1 MNIKAAISFTVPE
14 YQVEHSDGR
23 YRDAIPVSTE
33 DLPIDTLIKWFREQ
47 DAHTTPDAAAKAA
60 DMLLRQI
67 ADRAL
72 DTHIITGDAC
82 AVALAASHAL
92 RDGGPAA
99 DPEYLWDAAAD
110 AEHRI
115 REHYPHADMLD
126 YVVLPYDTRAEEIAI
141 LCGECTA
148 WITNGER
155 PDDADYAAALNAVD
169 RDVRAAERAP
179 LSPRLRMHYGVIEA
193 QHTDGVCEC
202 CDRDL
207 YDAPDDGR
215 AHVWAY

>member
-1 MNIKAAISFTVPE
+1 MKTAELTFTVPE

-23 YRDAIPVSTE
+23 YRDAIPVPAE
-33 DLPIDTLIKWFREQ
+33 DLPLDTIIEWFREQ
-47 DAHTTPDAAAKAA
+47 DAHTTPDAAASAA
-60 DMLLRQI
+60 SLLLRQI
-67 ADRAL
+67 GDRAL
-72 DTHIITGDAC
+72 DSRIITGGAC
-82 AVALAASHAL
+82 AVALAAGHAL
-92 RDGGPAA
+92 RDGGPAVA
-99 DPEYLWDAAAD
+99 PERVWDAAAD

-115 REHYPHADMLD
+115 REHYPWADLMD

-155 PDDADYAAALNAVD
+155 PDDADYAAALDNMD
-169 RDVRAAERAP
+169 RDVREAERAP
-179 LSPRLRMHYGVIEA
+179 LAPRLRMHYGLIEA
-193 QHTDGVCEC
+193 EHTDGVCEC

-215 AHVWAY
+215 ANVWAY